1 MQTSPQPSQLSP
13 RDRWIDLRELELLC
27 CVKKSTIYA
36 MLRDP
41 QSKFPQKIRLSS
53 RMVRWSEN
61 AVQQWMQTR
70 AAAASTTNAQRQTA
84 VQS

>member
-1 MQTSPQPSQLSP
+1 MLH
-13 RDRWIDLRELELLC
+13 LRELELLC

-36 MLRDP
+36 MLRDRK
-41 QSKFPQKIRLSS
+41 SKFPQPVRLSA

-61 AVQQWMQTR
+61 AVQQWMQSR
-70 AAAASTTNAQRQTA
+70 AAADSTTNAQHETA

>member
-27 CVKKSTIYA
+27 CVKKSTVYA
-36 MLRDP
+36 MLRDRN
-41 QSKFPQKIRLSS
+41 SEFPQPVRLSA

>member
-27 CVKKSTIYA
+27 CVKKSTVYA
-36 MLRDP
+36 MLRDRN
-41 QSKFPQKIRLSS
+41 SEFPQPVRLSA

-61 AVQQWMQTR
+61 AVQQWMRSR
-70 AAAASTTNAQRQTA
+70 AAADGATNTQHEPA
-84 VQS
+84 VHS